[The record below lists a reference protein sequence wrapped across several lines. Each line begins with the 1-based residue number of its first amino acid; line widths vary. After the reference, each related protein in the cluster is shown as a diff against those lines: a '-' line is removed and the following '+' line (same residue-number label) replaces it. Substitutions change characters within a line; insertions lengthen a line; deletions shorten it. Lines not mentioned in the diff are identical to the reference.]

1 MNKTKTNTIVELK
14 FKESGRTEYFKS
26 LTDIFEKYR
35 REDVGIGI
43 QALWNA
49 ISPAKGNGQ
58 YENKLVTINY
68 KEPKPW
74 E

>member
-1 MNKTKTNTIVELK
+1 MNKTNTIVELK
-14 FKESGRTEYFKS
+14 FKKTGKTEYFKT
-26 LTDIFEKYR
+26 LTEIFSKYER
-35 REDVGIGI
+35 DDVGIGL

-58 YENKLVTINY
+58 YENKLVVISY
-68 KEPKPW
+68 KEPKAW

>member
-1 MNKTKTNTIVELK
+1 MNKTNTIVELK
-14 FKESGRTEYFKS
+14 FKKTGKTEYFKT
-26 LTDIFEKYR
+26 LTEIFSKYER
-35 REDVGIGI
+35 DDVGIGL

-58 YENKLVTINY
+58 YENKLIAISY
-68 KEPKPW
+68 KEPKAW

>member
-1 MNKTKTNTIVELK
+1 MNKTNTIVELK
-14 FKESGRTEYFKS
+14 FKKTGKTEYFKT
-26 LTDIFEKYR
+26 LTEIFSKYER
-35 REDVGIGI
+35 DDVGIGL

-58 YENKLVTINY
+58 YENKLVVIKY
-68 KEPKPW
+68 KEPKAW